1 MDDLIRQ
8 LQNLPQA
15 AAAQTT
21 GATTKRKPRMTK
33 KTEAALEQR
42 LLGLDMPPP
51 YAAQSEAITPAALAT
66 LIKKGERLDQIKK
79 LLAEQA
85 KAKTL
90 YDTLENRILALIQ
103 GRANGSDGGDFEPPA
118 RAK

>member
-8 LQNLPQA
+8 LENLPQA
-15 AAAQTT
+15 KAQP
-21 GATTKRKPRMTK
+21 APKRRPRITK
-33 KTEAALEQR
+33 KTETAFEQR
-42 LLGLDMPPP
+42 LLGLEMPPP
-51 YAAQSEAITPAALAT
+51 STSDVITPTALAI
-66 LIKKGERLDQIKK
+66 LMKKAERLDQIKK

-90 YDTLENRILALIQ
+90 YDTLENRILALIM
-103 GRANGSDGGDFEPPA
+103 GRASGSEGGDFEPPA